1 MLDIL
6 KVGPRQ
12 GAEGLS
18 STEKTLMAGSLRKSF
33 GLPVLL
39 RRLGLKRSTYY
50 HAETR
55 LGRPDKHAELRRL
68 VIEIYEHNE
77 GRYGYCLI
85 WLVLRNTHGIVV
97 SEKVIRA

>member
-1 MLDIL
+1 MLDVL
-6 KVGPRQ
+6 KSIRAQ
-12 GAEGLS
+12 TRKTLS
-18 STEKTLMAGSLRKSF
+18 NTEKTMIADSLRKSF

-68 VIEIYEHNE
+68 VIEIYEHSE
-77 GRYGYCLI
+77 GRYGYRLI
-85 WLVLRNTHGIVV
+85 WLVLRNTHGIAV
-97 SEKVIRA
+97 SEKVVRA